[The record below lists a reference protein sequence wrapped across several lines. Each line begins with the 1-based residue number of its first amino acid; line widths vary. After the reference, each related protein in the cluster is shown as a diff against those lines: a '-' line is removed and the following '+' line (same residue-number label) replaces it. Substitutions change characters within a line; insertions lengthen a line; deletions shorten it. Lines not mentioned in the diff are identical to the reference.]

1 MANILKIAIHDLRIT
16 LRDRS
21 AVMWMFFLPIVF
33 ATFFGLVLGGPS
45 GTNPVDGTV
54 ALTILDLDGSTLSSA
69 LIEELKDD
77 RFGLTFQ
84 EALEAKASDT
94 VRTLVIPEDFEASV
108 TAGVQ
113 TTLRLEKE
121 PGTSAEA
128 ALVAQARIV
137 RSVTRLIAG
146 LIMTELSEAEEESA
160 IDVILGEPAS
170 PFQSEKSGKNG
181 AVPESKTSNFLK
193 SSRKARVSA
202 ESYSPYVAQGN
213 PKPDDEISK
222 KGRFRTGTSPLV
234 SIDTTW
240 AGERPRP
247 PSGFSQSIPGNA
259 TMFVLLVTLTYGA
272 ASITTERQSGLLR
285 RLLTSP
291 VSPREIVGGK
301 ILGRFVISG
310 LQVSVLVGFA
320 ALAGIWV
327 DLDLGGNLLLMW
339 AVLLVY
345 GACVAPLGV
354 ALGAWFRD
362 RDRAANI
369 GVMATMA
376 MAAFGGCWWPLEVVS
391 QPLQKFAMLFPTT
404 WVMRALHGL
413 ISFGHG
419 WKVISPFV
427 GVLVLFGIAFT
438 ALAMRSLRVE

>member
-1 MANILKIAIHDLRIT
+1 MANILKIALHDLKVT
-16 LRDRS
+16 LIDRS
-21 AVMWMFFLPIVF
+21 AVMWMFLLPIVF
-33 ATFFGLVLGGPS
+33 ATFFGLVLGGSS

-54 ALTILDLDGSTLSSA
+54 ALTILDLDGGALSSA

-84 EALEAKASDT
+84 ESPEVKAADT
-94 VRTLVIPEDFEASV
+94 VRTLVIPEGFETSV
-108 TAGVQ
+108 MAGIQ

-121 PGTSAEA
+121 PETSEEA

-137 RSVTRLIAG
+137 RSATRLIAG
-146 LIMTELSEAEEESA
+146 LIMAELLEAPEETA
-160 IDVILGEPAS
+160 IEGALGEP
-170 PFQSEKSGKNG
+170 G
-181 AVPESKTSNFLK
+181 L
-193 SSRKARVSA
+193 
-202 ESYSPYVAQGN
+202 
-213 PKPDDEISK
+213 
-222 KGRFRTGTSPLV
+222 PLV
-234 SIDTTW
+234 SIDTSW

-285 RLLTSP
+285 RLVTSP
-291 VSPREIVGGK
+291 VSPHEIVGGK

-327 DLDLGGNLLLMW
+327 DLDLGGNLLSLW
-339 AVLLVY
+339 VVLLIY

-369 GVMATMA
+369 GVMVTMA
-376 MAAFGGCWWPLEVVS
+376 MAAFGGCWWPLEIVS
-391 QPLQKFAMLFPTT
+391 QPLQKFAMIFPTT
-404 WVMRALHGL
+404 WAMRALHGL

-419 WKVISPFV
+419 WKTISPFV
-427 GVLVLFGIAFT
+427 GMLVLFGILFT
-438 ALAMRSLRVE
+438 ALALKSLRVE

>member
-21 AVMWMFFLPIVF
+21 AVMWMFLLPIVF
-33 ATFFGLVLGGPS
+33 ACFFGLVLGGPS
-45 GTNPVDGTV
+45 GTNPIDGTV
-54 ALTILDLDGSTLSSA
+54 ALTILDLDGSELSQRM
-69 LIEELKDD
+69 IEELKDD
-77 RFGLTFQ
+77 RFGLVFQ
-84 EALEAKASDT
+84 DPLDAKAADT
-94 VRTLVIPEDFEASV
+94 VRTLVIPEDFELSV
-108 TAGVQ
+108 MAGVQ

-121 PGTSAEA
+121 PDTSDEA
-128 ALVAQARIV
+128 ALVAQARII
-137 RSVTRLIAG
+137 RSATRLIAG
-146 LIMTELSEAEEESA
+146 LIMTELSSAEGESA
-160 IDVILGEPAS
+160 VEGNLTEPA
-170 PFQSEKSGKNG
+170 
-181 AVPESKTSNFLK
+181 
-193 SSRKARVSA
+193 
-202 ESYSPYVAQGN
+202 
-213 PKPDDEISK
+213 D
-222 KGRFRTGTSPLV
+222 PLV

-259 TMFVLLVTLTYGA
+259 TMFVLLITLTYGA

-285 RLLTSP
+285 RLVTSP
-291 VSPREIVGGK
+291 VSPHEIVGGK

-320 ALAGIWV
+320 ALAGLWV
-327 DLDLGGNLLLMW
+327 DLDLGGNLLSLW
-339 AVLLVY
+339 AVLLIY

-362 RDRAANI
+362 PDRAANI
-369 GVMATMA
+369 GVMVTMA
-376 MAAFGGCWWPLEVVS
+376 MAAFGGCWWPLEIVS
-391 QPLQKFAMLFPTT
+391 QPLQKFAMVFPTT

-419 WKVISPFV
+419 WNTISPFV

>member
-1 MANILKIAIHDLRIT
+1 MSNILKIAIHDLRIT

-21 AVMWMFFLPIVF
+21 AVMWMFILPVVF
-33 ATFFGLVLGGPS
+33 ATFFGLVLGGGS
-45 GTNPVDGTV
+45 GSNPVDGTV
-54 ALTILDLDGSTLSSA
+54 SLTVLDLDASALSGA

-77 RFGLTFQ
+77 RFGLVFQ
-84 EALEAKASDT
+84 GPLEGKAADT
-94 VRTLVIPEDFEASV
+94 VRTLVIPENFELSV
-108 TAGVQ
+108 MAGVQ

-121 PGTSAEA
+121 PDTSEEA
-128 ALVAQARIV
+128 ALVAQARII
-137 RSVTRLIAG
+137 RSATRLVGG
-146 LIMTELSEAEEESA
+146 LIMAELSKPEDDSA
-160 IDVILGEPAS
+160 VEGILSEPAS
-170 PFQSEKSGKNG
+170 P
-181 AVPESKTSNFLK
+181 
-193 SSRKARVSA
+193 
-202 ESYSPYVAQGN
+202 
-213 PKPDDEISK
+213 
-222 KGRFRTGTSPLV
+222 LV
-234 SIDTTW
+234 SVDTTW

-272 ASITTERQSGLLR
+272 ASITSERQSGLLR
-285 RLLTSP
+285 RLVTSP

-320 ALAGIWV
+320 ALVGIWV
-327 DLDLGGNLLLMW
+327 DLDLGGNLLSMW
-339 AVLLVY
+339 AVLLIY

-369 GVMATMA
+369 GVMVTMA

-391 QPLQKFAMLFPTT
+391 RSLQTFAMAFPTT

-419 WKVISPFV
+419 WKAISPFV
-427 GVLVLFGIAFT
+427 GVLVLFGVAFT
-438 ALAMRSLRVE
+438 TLAVRSLRVE